1 MHMSFYFSS
10 KVYDF
15 LFYGVN
21 ITTTWGMVSLCL
33 GLVSLSILA
42 EGFKVARSQLL
53 KVAMSRRTGCTKYE
67 VPERSP
73 LLMSQSFLGRRNEKL
88 LYKRRIKFHVLQ
100 SFLHVIHLTIG
111 YILML
116 IVMTYNAY
124 FSIAIVGG
132 AGLGYFFFALFDL
145 PSKILGTS
153 RTVVKK
159 QSTSHAQ
166 GAEVGLLQGQ
176 EKTCGS
182 AESQIVGLLQGQEKT
197 CGSAESQTALCSPQ
211 EPAGRDRGSSSAACG
226 SCGDSSCGGCTL
238 HRRLDAVA
246 IQAPDTFNPV

>member
-67 VPERSP
+67 VPER
-73 LLMSQSFLGRRNEKL
+73 
-88 LYKRRIKFHVLQ
+88 IKFHILQ

-124 FSIAIVGG
+124 FSIAIIGG

-153 RTVVKK
+153 RTAVRKR
-159 QSTSHAQ
+159 SNSHTQ
-166 GAEVGLLQGQ
+166 GAEVVLLQGQ
-176 EKTCGS
+176 EKNCNST
-182 AESQIVGLLQGQEKT
+182 EQPE
-197 CGSAESQTALCSPQ
+197 TAPSSPQ
-211 EPAGRDRGSSSAACG
+211 EADARDRGSCSTSVPCG
-226 SCGDSSCGGCTL
+226 NCGDSSCGGCTL

>member
-88 LYKRRIKFHVLQ
+88 LYKRRIKFHILQ

-153 RTVVKK
+153 RTAVKK

-176 EKTCGS
+176 EKTCNP
-182 AESQIVGLLQGQEKT
+182 
-197 CGSAESQTALCSPQ
+197 AESQTALCSPQ
-211 EPAGRDRGSSSAACG
+211 ELAARDRGGCTSSAACG

-238 HRRLDAVA
+238 HRHLDTVA

>member
-88 LYKRRIKFHVLQ
+88 LYKRRIKFHILQ

-124 FSIAIVGG
+124 FSIAIIGG

-153 RTVVKK
+153 RTAVRKR
-159 QSTSHAQ
+159 SNSHTQ
-166 GAEVGLLQGQ
+166 GAEVLLQGQ
-176 EKTCGS
+176 EKNCNST
-182 AESQIVGLLQGQEKT
+182 EQPE
-197 CGSAESQTALCSPQ
+197 TAPSSPQ
-211 EPAGRDRGSSSAACG
+211 EADARDRGSCSTSVPCG
-226 SCGDSSCGGCTL
+226 NCGDSSCGGCTL

>member
-88 LYKRRIKFHVLQ
+88 LYKRRIKFHILQ

-124 FSIAIVGG
+124 FSIAIIGG

-153 RTVVKK
+153 RTAVRKR
-159 QSTSHAQ
+159 SNSHTQ
-166 GAEVGLLQGQ
+166 GAEAP
-176 EKTCGS
+176 S
-182 AESQIVGLLQGQEKT
+182 
-197 CGSAESQTALCSPQ
+197 SPQ
-211 EPAGRDRGSSSAACG
+211 EADARDRGSCSTSVPCG
-226 SCGDSSCGGCTL
+226 NCGDSSCGGCTL

>member
-1 MHMSFYFSS
+1 MSFYFSS

-67 VPERSP
+67 VPER
-73 LLMSQSFLGRRNEKL
+73 
-88 LYKRRIKFHVLQ
+88 IKFHILQ

-124 FSIAIVGG
+124 FSIAIIGG

-153 RTVVKK
+153 RTAVRKR
-159 QSTSHAQ
+159 SNSHTQ
-166 GAEVGLLQGQ
+166 GAEVVLLQGQ
-176 EKTCGS
+176 EKNCNST
-182 AESQIVGLLQGQEKT
+182 EQPE
-197 CGSAESQTALCSPQ
+197 TAPSSPQ
-211 EPAGRDRGSSSAACG
+211 EADARDRGSCSTSVPCG
-226 SCGDSSCGGCTL
+226 NCGDSSCGGCTL

>member
-88 LYKRRIKFHVLQ
+88 LYKRRIKFHILQ

-176 EKTCGS
+176 EKTCSS
-182 AESQIVGLLQGQEKT
+182 AESQ
-197 CGSAESQTALCSPQ
+197 AALCSPQ
-211 EPAGRDRGSSSAACG
+211 EPAGRDQGDCSSSAACG

-238 HRRLDAVA
+238 HRQLDAVA

>member
-88 LYKRRIKFHVLQ
+88 LYKRRVKFHILQ
-100 SFLHVIHLTIG
+100 SFLHIIHLTIG

-116 IVMTYNAY
+116 VVMTYNAY
-124 FSIAIVGG
+124 FSIAVVGG
-132 AGLGYFFFALFDL
+132 AGLGYYFFALFDL

-153 RTVVKK
+153 RTAVRK
-159 QSTSHAQ
+159 QSISPAQ
-166 GAEVGLLQGQ
+166 GAEVVLLQAQ
-176 EKTCGS
+176 EKACS
-182 AESQIVGLLQGQEKT
+182 SREQPQAAPCSHEEMASRDQNSCL
-197 CGSAESQTALCSPQ
+197 TALP
-211 EPAGRDRGSSSAACG
+211 
-226 SCGDSSCGGCTL
+226 CGDCGGSSCGGCTL
-238 HRRLDAVA
+238 HRHVDAVA
-246 IQAPDTFNPV
+246 IQAPETFNPV